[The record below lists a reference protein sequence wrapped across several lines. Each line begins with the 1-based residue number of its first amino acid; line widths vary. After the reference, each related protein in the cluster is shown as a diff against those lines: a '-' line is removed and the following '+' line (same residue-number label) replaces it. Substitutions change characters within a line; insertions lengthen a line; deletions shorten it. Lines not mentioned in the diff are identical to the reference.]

1 MNRNGIDDLFSLFE
15 NIVSPADVLTA
26 KMIAQISTAITRERL
41 KLHMNQAEFARHI
54 NASQSL
60 VSRWEHGDY
69 NFSIRKI
76 AEIAAALN
84 LDVTISL
91 SDASIQHQ
99 SSIEY
104 SEAAGFTK
112 TMYYSSRNEYSNKK
126 SISVVPS
133 TAFSKKQEEK
143 NHASIC

>member
-1 MNRNGIDDLFSLFE
+1 MNKNGIDEIFSLFE
-15 NIVSPADVLTA
+15 DILSPADVLTA
-26 KMIAQISTAITRERL
+26 KMMAQISTAITRERL
-41 KLHMNQAEFARHI
+41 KLHMNQAEFAKHI

-91 SDASIQHQ
+91 SDASIQRQ
-99 SSIEY
+99 SSIDY
-104 SEAAGFTK
+104 SEATGFTK
-112 TMYYSSRNEYSNKK
+112 TMYYSNKNEYSNKR
-126 SISVVPS
+126 SISVAPS
-133 TAFSKKQEEK
+133 TTYSRKQEEK
-143 NHASIC
+143 DHASIR